1 MSNIKFTEEERKTVW
16 DIVTE
21 YTNLNSSA
29 ATLKTEIL
37 SNKETVAELIDKLQN
52 GKIAES
58 EDALV
63 LNERLGSIMQNHQD
77 HSQSLN
83 NIIEEITVVKSKEES
98 FYKQLASKY
107 DVEVNTI
114 ISEVTNFILS

>member
-52 GKIAES
+52 GKIAEG
-58 EDALV
+58 EDPV
-63 LNERLGSIMQNHQD
+63 ILNERLGNIMQNHQD
-77 HSQSLN
+77 HSLAPN
-83 NIIEEITVVKSKEES
+83 NIIEELGIVKANEELL
-98 FYKQLASKY
+98 YKQLASKY

>member
-52 GKIAES
+52 GKIAEG
-58 EDALV
+58 EDPV
-63 LNERLGSIMQNHQD
+63 ILNERLGNIMQNHQD
-77 HSQSLN
+77 HSLALN
-83 NIIEEITVVKSKEES
+83 NIIEELGIVKANEELL
-98 FYKQLASKY
+98 YKQLASKY

>member
-21 YTNLNSSA
+21 YTKLNSSA
-29 ATLKTEIL
+29 ATIKKEIL

-52 GKIAES
+52 GKIDEG

-77 HSQSLN
+77 HSIALN
-83 NIIEEITVVKSKEES
+83 NIIEEIAAIKAKEES

-114 ISEVTNFILS
+114 ISEVTNFILA

>member
-52 GKIAES
+52 GKIAEG
-58 EDALV
+58 EDPV
-63 LNERLGSIMQNHQD
+63 ILNERLGNIMQNHQD
-77 HSQSLN
+77 HSLALN
-83 NIIEEITVVKSKEES
+83 NIIEELGIGDKSKCMKLLKES
-98 FYKQLASKY
+98 KELTAIFTATARTTKENK
-107 DVEVNTI
+107 
-114 ISEVTNFILS
+114 